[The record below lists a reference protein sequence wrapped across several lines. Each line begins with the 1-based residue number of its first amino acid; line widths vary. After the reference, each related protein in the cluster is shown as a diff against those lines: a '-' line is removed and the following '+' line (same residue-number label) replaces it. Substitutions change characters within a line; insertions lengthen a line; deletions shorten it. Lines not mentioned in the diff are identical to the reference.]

1 MCSTRPLVTLGP
13 GGLTRMTHNK
23 TPTPPPPLQDALDAT
38 RFNMGDTNKGKEK
51 KVFRDGFY
59 NGAPHPYVILTCAW

>member
-1 MCSTRPLVTLGP
+1 
-13 GGLTRMTHNK
+13 MTHNK
-23 TPTPPPPLQDALDAT
+23 TPTPPPPLQDALLDAT

-59 NGAPHPYVILTCAW
+59 NGAPHPYVFLTCAW